1 MLIGGKYSD
10 EQRIRIRSFVSA
22 KFPDAKMTEPGYEYP
37 YDNNEILKD
46 VKNKLQLT
54 E

>member
-10 EQRIRIRSFVSA
+10 EQRIRIRSFVRA
-22 KFPDAKMTEPGYEYP
+22 KLPDTKITEPGYDYP
-37 YDNNEILKD
+37 YDNNEISKD

-54 E
+54 D